1 MTRITQLAVSLT
13 LVSAIAC
20 SKPDAVGAPAT
31 SAASGASSAPTAG
44 SAATASL
51 PAALAKLT
59 PNELRWGI
67 SPTRNDKVTYQDDV
81 IIMEHG
87 SDAIRDMASN
97 GLTWTIDA
105 NAPQAGEIKPDK
117 ILFATGRVV
126 GRVLAVDRVG
136 DGLAVTLGP
145 VALTD
150 VIKDANLSSD
160 QPLDLGSMVVYTAPD
175 YPGAT
180 THDEPQR
187 GASADWGTPA
197 VFASYTP
204 PAPDPGLPVIGAPK
218 EMLIDK
224 FRIVPVCCSGIGITI
239 AHEGEG
245 AQMVA
250 TASLV
255 LKQPSI
261 HFDLVIRN
269 GSVVTA
275 LVELRGAAGFRVHL
289 AAGTDAGVTGNIH
302 QNFFVPVDASFPI
315 TGLAVP
321 LSVVFRQTLT
331 LTTMFTAQ
339 TGTLEATGEYDFGGE
354 LLKAGKQNGGA
365 WGAWGPRDPVVKES
379 LANTLSGAS
388 MGVNGLVFGYGAK
401 VIVGIGAFGFVTG
414 PYLGYNTIVSL
425 EKGSSMTVA
434 MMPPCRT
441 ARLTTAVRYGIGYQ
455 MPQLVTDAIN
465 VFLHVLN
472 IKPILSEGG
481 VQNTEDLM
489 DKSDTYPSSCA
500 DKPAP

>member
-1 MTRITQLAVSLT
+1 MTTITQLGISLA

-20 SKPDAVGAPAT
+20 DKQDKVGAPA
-31 SAASGASSAPTAG
+31 SAPTTR
-44 SAATASL
+44 AATTASL
-51 PAALAKLT
+51 PKALAKFT
-59 PNELRWGI
+59 PSELRWGV
-67 SPTRNDKVTYQDDV
+67 SPTRNNEVTYQDDV

-105 NAPQAGEIKPDK
+105 NAPQAGEIKQDK

-126 GRVLAVDRVG
+126 GRVLAVERIG

-145 VALTD
+145 VAITE
-150 VIKDANLSSD
+150 VIKEANLTSD
-160 QPLDLGSMVVYTAPD
+160 QPLDLSSMVVYTAPD
-175 YPGAT
+175 YPGTT
-180 THDEPQR
+180 THDAPAQ
-187 GASADWGTPA
+187 GASADWGAPTFLANYTQPA
-197 VFASYTP
+197 QASP
-204 PAPDPGLPVIGAPK
+204 LPVIGAPK
-218 EMLIDK
+218 EIFIDN
-224 FRIVPVCCSGIGITI
+224 FRIVPVCCSGIGVTI
-239 AHEGEG
+239 AHEGQG
-245 AQMVA
+245 VQMLA
-250 TASLV
+250 TASLL
-255 LKQPSI
+255 LKQPSV
-261 HFDLVIRN
+261 HFDLVIHH
-269 GSVVTA
+269 GAVVTA
-275 LVELRGAAGFRVHL
+275 LVELHGAAGFRVHL

-339 TGTLEATGEYDFGGE
+339 TGTLEATGEYDFGGV

-365 WGAWGPRDPVVKES
+365 WGAWGPRSPVVKES
-379 LANTLSGAS
+379 LANTLAGTS

-414 PYLGYNTIVSL
+414 PYLGYNTVVSL
-425 EKGSSMTVA
+425 EKGSSMTMA
-434 MMPPCRT
+434 GMPPCRA
-441 ARLTTAVRYGIGYQ
+441 ARLTTAVRYGVGYQ

-465 VFLHVLN
+465 FFLHALN
-472 IKPILSEGG
+472 VQPILSEGG
-481 VQNTEDLM
+481 VQNSEDLM
-489 DKSDTYPSSCA
+489 DKTDTYPSSCA